1 MEIRVQV
8 KPGTSKG
15 DKIEALPDGSY
26 IVWLKAKPID
36 GKANQ
41 ALVKL
46 LAEHF
51 DIGKANIQ
59 IKRGAGS
66 HYKTIVINK

>member
-26 IVWLKAKPID
+26 LALLKAKPID
-36 GKANQ
+36 GQANQ
-41 ALVKL
+41 ALIKL
-46 LAEHF
+46 LSKHF
-51 DIGKANIQ
+51 GTGKSSIQ

-66 HYKTIVINK
+66 HYKTVIINK